1 MTMKK
6 RRKPA
11 RRKAVSLEMMFAE
24 MAAASVETIA
34 RRTAMMVSGRCS
46 AAEYQRM
53 VAEKA
58 KAAVETAV
66 VLAKSEAGKRK
77 NTLIKAI
84 VPWHRAVV
92 ANAKRLR
99 KK

>member
-1 MTMKK
+1 MKK
-6 RRKPA
+6 RRMP
-11 RRKAVSLEMMFAE
+11 RRRTATSLPMMFVQ
-24 MAAASVETIA
+24 MATASVETIA
-34 RRTAMMVSGRCS
+34 RRTGMMATGRCS

-58 KAAVETAV
+58 KAAMETAA
-66 VLAKSEAGKRK
+66 VLAKPGAAKRK
-77 NTLIKAI
+77 TTASKAI
-84 VPWHRAVV
+84 APWHRAVV

>member
-1 MTMKK
+1 MGMTMKK
-6 RRKPA
+6 RRKP
-11 RRKAVSLEMMFAE
+11 RRRSATSLPMMFAQ

-34 RRTAMMVSGRCS
+34 RRTGMMVSGRCS

-58 KAAVETAV
+58 KAAVETAAA
-66 VLAKSEAGKRK
+66 LAKPQGK
-77 NTLIKAI
+77 NAATKAMT
-84 VPWHRAVV
+84 PWHRRAV

>member
-1 MTMKK
+1 MKK
-6 RRKPA
+6 RRKPT
-11 RRKAVSLEMMFAE
+11 RRTAASLPMMFAQ

-34 RRTAMMVSGRCS
+34 RRTGMMASGRCS
-46 AAEYQRM
+46 PAEYQRM

-58 KAAVETAV
+58 KAAVATAV
-66 VLAKSEAGKRK
+66 VLAKPGAGKRK
-77 NTLIKAI
+77 NTATKALA
-84 VPWHRAVV
+84 PWHRAVV

>member
-11 RRKAVSLEMMFAE
+11 RRNVALLPMMFAE

-34 RRTAMMVSGRCS
+34 RRMGMMVLGRCS

-58 KAAVETAV
+58 KAAVETAGL
-66 VLAKSEAGKRK
+66 LA
-77 NTLIKAI
+77 
-84 VPWHRAVV
+84 
-92 ANAKRLR
+92 
-99 KK
+99 

>member
-1 MTMKK
+1 
-6 RRKPA
+6 
-11 RRKAVSLEMMFAE
+11 MMFAQ
-24 MAAASVETIA
+24 MATASMETIA
-34 RRTAMMVSGRCS
+34 RRTGMMASGRCS

-66 VLAKSEAGKRK
+66 VLAKPGAAKRK
-77 NTLIKAI
+77 NTGAMALA
-84 VPWHRAVV
+84 PWHRAVV

>member
-1 MTMKK
+1 MKK

-11 RRKAVSLEMMFAE
+11 QRTASSLPMMFAQ
-24 MAAASVETIA
+24 MATASMETIA
-34 RRTAMMVSGRCS
+34 RRTGMMVSGRCS
-46 AAEYQRM
+46 PAEYQRM

-58 KAAVETAV
+58 KAAVATAA
-66 VLAKSEAGKRK
+66 VLAKPGSATRK
-77 NTLIKAI
+77 NTATKVLA
-84 VPWHRAVV
+84 PWHRAVV

>member
-6 RRKPA
+6 RRTPK
-11 RRKAVSLEMMFAE
+11 RRTATALPMMFFQ
-24 MAAASVETIA
+24 MATASAETIA
-34 RRTAMMVSGRCS
+34 RRTELMLSGGCS

-58 KAAVETAV
+58 KAAMETAV
-66 VLAKSEAGKRK
+66 VLTKLGAGKRK
-77 NTLIKAI
+77 DTAAKAI
-84 VPWHRAVV
+84 APWHRAVV

>member
-1 MTMKK
+1 MKK
-6 RRKPA
+6 RRKP
-11 RRKAVSLEMMFAE
+11 RRRNVASLPMMFVE
-24 MAAASVETIA
+24 MAAASVETIV
-34 RRTAMMVSGRCS
+34 RRTGMMVSGRCS

-58 KAAVETAV
+58 KATVETAA
-66 VLAKSEAGKRK
+66 VLAKPPRK
-77 NTLIKAI
+77 NTATKALA
-84 VPWHRAVV
+84 PWRRRAV

>member
-1 MTMKK
+1 MKK
-6 RRKPA
+6 RRKPS
-11 RRKAVSLEMMFAE
+11 RRTAASLPMMFVQ
-24 MAAASVETIA
+24 MAAASMETIA
-34 RRTAMMVSGRCS
+34 RRTGMMASGRCS

-58 KAAVETAV
+58 KAAVETAA
-66 VLAKSEAGKRK
+66 VLAKPGSAKRK
-77 NTLIKAI
+77 STATKAI
-84 VPWHRAVV
+84 APWHRAVV

>member
-1 MTMKK
+1 MKK
-6 RRKPA
+6 RRTPKPRTA
-11 RRKAVSLEMMFAE
+11 TSLPMMVFQ
-24 MAAASVETIA
+24 MATASAETIA
-34 RRTAMMVSGRCS
+34 RRTGMIATGRCS

-58 KAAVETAV
+58 KAAMETAA
-66 VLAKSEAGKRK
+66 VLAQPGATKRK
-77 NTLIKAI
+77 ATVTKAI
-84 VPWHRAVV
+84 APWHRAVV

>member
-1 MTMKK
+1 
-6 RRKPA
+6 
-11 RRKAVSLEMMFAE
+11 MMFAE
-24 MAAASVETIA
+24 MAAASLETIA
-34 RRTAMMVSGRCS
+34 RRTGMMVSGRCS
-46 AAEYQRM
+46 ATEYQRM

-66 VLAKSEAGKRK
+66 VLAKPQRK
-77 NTLIKAI
+77 NTATKAMA
-84 VPWHRAVV
+84 PWHRRVV

>member
-6 RRKPA
+6 RRKP
-11 RRKAVSLEMMFAE
+11 RRRAATSLPMMFAQ

-58 KAAVETAV
+58 KAAVETAA
-66 VLAKSEAGKRK
+66 VLAKPQRK
-77 NTLIKAI
+77 NTATKAMA
-84 VPWHRAVV
+84 PWRRRAV

>member
-1 MTMKK
+1 MKK
-6 RRKPA
+6 RRTP
-11 RRKAVSLEMMFAE
+11 RRRTATLLPMMLVQ
-24 MAAASVETIA
+24 MATASVETIA
-34 RRTAMMVSGRCS
+34 RRTTMIATGRCS

-58 KAAVETAV
+58 KAAMETAV
-66 VLAKSEAGKRK
+66 VLAKPGAAKRK
-77 NTLIKAI
+77 NIATKALA
-84 VPWHRAVV
+84 PWHRAVV

>member
-1 MTMKK
+1 MAMKK
-6 RRKPA
+6 RRKPM
-11 RRKAVSLEMMFAE
+11 RRGATSLPAMFAE

-66 VLAKSEAGKRK
+66 VLAKPQRK
-77 NTLIKAI
+77 NAAKKVVA
-84 VPWHRAVV
+84 PWHRRAV

>member
-11 RRKAVSLEMMFAE
+11 RRTVTSLPMMFAE

-34 RRTAMMVSGRCS
+34 RRTAMMVSGQCS

-58 KAAVETAV
+58 RAAVETAM
-66 VLAKSEAGKRK
+66 VLAKPQRK
-77 NTLIKAI
+77 NAATKAMA
-84 VPWHRAVV
+84 PWHRRVV

-99 KK
+99 RK

>member
-1 MTMKK
+1 MKK
-6 RRKPA
+6 QRKP
-11 RRKAVSLEMMFAE
+11 RRRTVTSRPMMWAE

-34 RRTAMMVSGRCS
+34 RRTGMMVSGRCS

-66 VLAKSEAGKRK
+66 VLAKPGAGKRK
-77 NTLIKAI
+77 STTTKAI
-84 VPWHRAVV
+84 APWHRAVV